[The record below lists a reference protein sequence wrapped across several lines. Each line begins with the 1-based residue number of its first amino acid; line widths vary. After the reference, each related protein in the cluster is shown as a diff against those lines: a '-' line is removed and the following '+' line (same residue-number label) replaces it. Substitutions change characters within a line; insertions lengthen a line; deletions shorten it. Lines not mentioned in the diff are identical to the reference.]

1 MPDEVRWYHVSI
13 RSRPNLMIGMRV
25 FYCLGKFFQLTKIL
39 PATETERGQ
48 NMIKLEHIS
57 KTFDTTAG
65 NVHAVQDVSLEIRD
79 GEIFGIIGFSGA
91 GKSTLVRCIN
101 LLERPTSGSV
111 QIDGVEL
118 TTLGEKQL
126 REVRTKI
133 GMIFQHFNLM
143 RSRTVYENID
153 FPLKK
158 SKLSK
163 AQREEKIHSL
173 LELVGLTDKKNVYPS
188 QLSGGQKQRVAIA
201 RALANDPKV
210 LLCDEATSALD
221 PQTTQSILKLLK
233 KVNAELGITI
243 VLITHEMSV
252 VKDICDRVAIMDA
265 GTVVETGNT
274 VDVFSKPQQPLT
286 KDFIE
291 TATNIRKIYELIE
304 DDNELTRLEDGE
316 KMVLLTYSGSN
327 AGEPMI
333 SYLSKAY
340 DVRANIIYGN
350 IDYLKGIPLGKLVV
364 TLSGDPEHIAGALN
378 YINSQGVEVEV
389 IKE

>member
-1 MPDEVRWYHVSI
+1 
-13 RSRPNLMIGMRV
+13 
-25 FYCLGKFFQLTKIL
+25 
-39 PATETERGQ
+39 
-48 NMIKLEHIS
+48 MIKLEHIC

-65 NVHAVQDVSLEIRD
+65 NVHAVQDVSLEIQD

-201 RALANDPKV
+201 RALANEPNV

-243 VLITHEMSV
+243 VLITHEMNV
-252 VKDICDRVAIMDA
+252 VKDICDRVAIMDG

-274 VDVFSKPQQPLT
+274 VDVFSRPQQALT

-304 DDNELTRLEDGE
+304 EDNELTRLEDGE

-364 TLSGDPEHIAGALN
+364 TLSGDPGHITEALN

>member
-1 MPDEVRWYHVSI
+1 
-13 RSRPNLMIGMRV
+13 
-25 FYCLGKFFQLTKIL
+25 
-39 PATETERGQ
+39 
-48 NMIKLEHIS
+48 MIKLEHIS

-65 NVHAVQDVSLEIRD
+65 NVHAVRDVSLEIRD

-118 TTLGEKQL
+118 TTLAEKQL
-126 REVRTKI
+126 RETRTKI

-158 SKLSK
+158 SNLSK
-163 AQREEKIHSL
+163 AQKAEKIHSL
-173 LELVGLTDKKNVYPS
+173 LELVGLTDKKDVYPS

-233 KVNAELGITI
+233 KVNTELGITI

-265 GTVVETGNT
+265 GTVVETGDT
-274 VDVFSKPQQPLT
+274 VDVFSKPQTSLT
-286 KDFIE
+286 KDFID
-291 TATNIRKIYELIE
+291 TATNIRKIYDLIE
-304 DDNELTRLEDGE
+304 EDNDLTKLKAGE
-316 KMVLLTYSGSN
+316 KMVLLTYAGAS

-333 SYLSKAY
+333 SYLSKAF
-340 DVRANIIYGN
+340 DVQANIIYGN
-350 IDYLKGIPLGKLVV
+350 IDYLKGRPLGKLVV
-364 TLSGDPEHIAGALN
+364 TLSGAPEHIDEALK